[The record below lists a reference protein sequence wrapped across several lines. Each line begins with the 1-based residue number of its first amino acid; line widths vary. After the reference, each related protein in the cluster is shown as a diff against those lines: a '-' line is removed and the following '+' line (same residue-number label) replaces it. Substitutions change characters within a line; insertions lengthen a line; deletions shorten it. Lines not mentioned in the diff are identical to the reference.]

1 MDRIM
6 AAIAAA
12 LSFAS
17 SMPTATTSAP
27 FAAATTTDDRL
38 DDRLS
43 RFSLTRFLHANRN
56 PFRSKTL
63 CLWIPRPARAL
74 HPPPCRTRPAPS
86 SPRAG
91 HLFPV
96 EIYGPCTQLGRR
108 CAGVEKVGDGGHKL
122 GVSERLGLHDSVGNT
137 F

>member
-17 SMPTATTSAP
+17 SMSTATTSAP

-56 PFRSKTL
+56 PLRSKTL
-63 CLWIPRPARAL
+63 WLWIVRPARAL
-74 HPPPCRTRPAPS
+74 HPPRAAPDPPGRPPGRVTYSRRNDGACTELGCRR
-86 SPRAG
+86 
-91 HLFPV
+91 
-96 EIYGPCTQLGRR
+96 
-108 CAGVEKVGDGGHKL
+108 AGVEKVGDSGHKL
-122 GVSERLGLHDSVGNT
+122 GGSERLG
-137 F
+137 

>member
-1 MDRIM
+1 MDPIM

-12 LSFAS
+12 LWFAS
-17 SMPTATTSAP
+17 SMSTATTSAP
-27 FAAATTTDDRL
+27 FAAAITT

-74 HPPPCRTRPAPS
+74 HPPPCRTRPARS